1 MHLTFCIAQIWASV
15 LAALLLLASS
25 IFVAFLASSRQT
37 AATCKLPKA
46 CYASNHLN
54 RLPFARGRSCPQ
66 LVAFSSF
73 VEVAQLQTFCQKQAL
88 S

>member
-1 MHLTFCIAQIWASV
+1 MHLTSCIAQIWASV

-25 IFVAFLASSRQT
+25 ICVASLPAQQT

-88 S
+88 